1 MDTIRINTYHST
13 LKLLNNFIL
22 HDPENLMAEQFSP
35 RKVRFSSDIEDR
47 YPADKEDQ
55 YNVSTDG
62 DKFNAELPRS
72 DNRTEQNGQKTFDNN
87 MLYHHTKLKRF
98 SSNWLRNAKG
108 GKNLDRRASFS
119 INKRNESGIQRL
131 EYELSNI
138 KSRLFDNLQEYE
150 DLKDSFPDKHFPPD
164 WEPQAIRNLRS
175 KVDRLN
181 EKIERE
187 KNKLKMKADDKEVAK
202 MVESLLEHCG
212 DENISD
218 DSDPLKN
225 FSLNEVVDDES
236 QQRREIIN
244 DTRLIRKIDTIGHK
258 QVVMVPEGLKT
269 RQKKLF
275 LAGEIPPRTHSE
287 RESSKAAL
295 HCALSRLPPLKK
307 RVKARK
313 FGKLLSDDDKKR
325 TRDNIVVIPNRRR
338 NANGRAFV
346 HERQKEF
353 VTFHKKRLHE
363 MDVSFTR
370 TAFESYTS
378 TH

>member
-1 MDTIRINTYHST
+1 M
-13 LKLLNNFIL
+13 
-22 HDPENLMAEQFSP
+22 MEQLSP
-35 RKVRFSSDIEDR
+35 RKVRFSSDTQDT
-47 YPADKEDQ
+47 YWTDKEAQ
-55 YNVSTDG
+55 YNASADG
-62 DKFNAELPRS
+62 AIFEDELSRS
-72 DNRTEQNGQKTFDNN
+72 DNRTNNN
-87 MLYHHTKLKRF
+87 MLYQHTKLKRF
-98 SSNWLRNAKG
+98 SSNWLRNAKA
-108 GKNLDRRASFS
+108 GKSIDRRASFS

-131 EYELSNI
+131 QYELSNI

-164 WEPQAIRNLRS
+164 WEPPAIRNLRS

-181 EKIERE
+181 EKIQRE

-202 MVESLLEHCG
+202 MVESLLERG

-218 DSDPLKN
+218 DSDPLRN

-236 QQRREIIN
+236 KQRRKIIN
-244 DTRLIRKIDTIGHK
+244 DTRLIRKIETIGK
-258 QVVMVPEGLKT
+258 KPVVSVPVELKT

-275 LAGEIPPRTHSE
+275 LAGEIPPRSHSE

-313 FGKLLSDDDKKR
+313 FGKIPSDCDKNQIKE
-325 TRDNIVVIPNRRR
+325 NLVIVPNRRR
-338 NANGRAFV
+338 IANGRAFV

-353 VTFHKKRLHE
+353 VTFHKKRLHD
-363 MDVSFTR
+363 MDVNFTR
-370 TAFESYTS
+370 TAFESFN
-378 TH
+378 

>member
-1 MDTIRINTYHST
+1 
-13 LKLLNNFIL
+13 
-22 HDPENLMAEQFSP
+22 MAEQLSP
-35 RKVRFSSDIEDR
+35 RKVRFSSDIQDKYLAGEDL
-47 YPADKEDQ
+47 Q
-55 YNVSTDG
+55 YNVSTIG
-62 DKFNAELPRS
+62 GMSKEKPAQS
-72 DNRTEQNGQKTFDNN
+72 DNPLEQNGQKKLDNN
-87 MLYHHTKLKRF
+87 FLYHHAKLKRF
-98 SSNWLRNAKG
+98 SSNWIQNAKA
-108 GKNLDRRASFS
+108 GKSVDRRASFS

-150 DLKDSFPDKHFPPD
+150 DLKDSFPGKQFPAD
-164 WEPQAIRNLRS
+164 WEPPAIRNLRS

-181 EKIERE
+181 EKIQRE
-187 KNKLKMKADDKEVAK
+187 KNKLKMKADDKDVAK
-202 MVESLLEHCG
+202 MVESLIEHYG

-225 FSLNEVVDDES
+225 FSLKEVIDDET
-236 QQRREIIN
+236 QERKKIIN
-244 DTRLIRKIDTIGHK
+244 DTRLIKKINTIGK
-258 QVVMVPEGLKT
+258 KPAVIVPEELRT

-295 HCALSRLPPLKK
+295 HCALSRLPPLKR

-313 FGKLLSDDDKKR
+313 FQKISLEDDKKKIKE
-325 TRDNIVVIPNRRR
+325 NIVLIPNRRR
-338 NANGRAFV
+338 VANGRAFV

-353 VTFHKKRLHE
+353 VTFHKHRLHQ

-370 TAFESYTS
+370 TAFESFN
-378 TH
+378 